1 MAIFN
6 VGGIVVAEIARDIVR
21 VDYGTAIVT
30 TERVQDVLYK
40 IGEIWGQRRVTVLVR
55 AASLV
60 DLAGVASVLEDRA
73 QANFTVA
80 SAIVSTSKVAGL
92 LANLY
97 MRLQRSPYP
106 VRHFTDEQKAMAW
119 LKIHLVADEKCVMA
133 ED

>member
-1 MAIFN
+1 MNSFN
-6 VGGIVVAEIARDIVR
+6 VGGIQVAETERDIVL

-30 TERVQDVLYK
+30 VERVQDVLDK
-40 IGEIWGQRRVTVLVR
+40 IEEVWGRRRVTVLVR

-60 DLAGVASVLEDRA
+60 DLAGVASVLEDRD
-73 QANFTVA
+73 QADFTVA

-106 VRHFTDEQKAMAW
+106 VRHFTDEQKAMEW
-119 LKIHLVADEKCVMA
+119 LRMHLVADEKYVLA